1 MIFHGALQ
9 TLKDAE
15 QFQLKRI
22 CNWRNKKAGFKSSEE
37 MNMPSFAGI
46 LR

>member
-15 QFQLKRI
+15 QFQLKNI
-22 CNWRNKKAGFKSSEE
+22 CNLRNKKAGFKSSEE
-37 MNMPSFAGI
+37 INRQSFAGI